1 MGPKI
6 AEAQAA
12 VTPNPSVSVDR
23 ICKVFMH
30 GGVEV
35 PALRSVTLSIATG
48 EFVAIMGP
56 SGSGKSTLL
65 HLIAGL
71 ELPTSG
77 TIYVGGQ
84 CVTAMNDDQVTI
96 FRRRHIGFIYQHFN
110 FLGDLT
116 LEENVG
122 APLMLDGCGAQDIAK
137 RVEAALEQV
146 DLLDR
151 RRYLPSTV
159 SGGELQR
166 AAIARALIM
175 EPAVLLADEP
185 TGNLDSVASEHV
197 LMEMRRAVDD
207 LKRTIVLVT
216 HNEIASSYAD
226 RTIRLLDGEVQER
239 SLS

>member
-1 MGPKI
+1 VGPKI

-12 VTPNPSVSVDR
+12 VAATSAVAVDHVSKAFV
-23 ICKVFMH
+23 H

-35 PALRSVTLSIATG
+35 LALRSVSLSIATG

-65 HLIAGL
+65 SLIAGL
-71 ELPTSG
+71 DLPSSG
-77 TIYVGGQ
+77 TISVGGE
-84 CVTAMNDDQVTI
+84 CVTAMSDDQVTV
-96 FRRRHIGFIYQHFN
+96 FRRRHIGFIYQQFN
-110 FLGDLT
+110 FLGDLS

-122 APLMLDGCGAQDIAK
+122 VPLMLDGYGAAEIAR
-137 RVEAALEQV
+137 RVEAALDQV

-151 RRYLPSTV
+151 RRHLPTTV

-166 AAIARALIM
+166 AAIARALVM

-185 TGNLDSVASEHV
+185 TGNLDSVASEQI

-207 LKRTIVLVT
+207 LKRTILLVT
-216 HNEIASSYAD
+216 HNEIAASYAD
-226 RTIRLLDGEVQER
+226 RTIRMLDGEIQTR
-239 SLS
+239 SSG